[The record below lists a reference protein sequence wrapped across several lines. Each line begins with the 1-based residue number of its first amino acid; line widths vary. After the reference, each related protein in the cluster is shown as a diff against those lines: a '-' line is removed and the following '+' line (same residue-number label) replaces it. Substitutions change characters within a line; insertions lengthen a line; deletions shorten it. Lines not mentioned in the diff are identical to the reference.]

1 MSSLEQLHLE
11 IASAVS
17 AIFEKHVRVSRSPL
31 AETPRNPRVI
41 FLKEW
46 RHSRAK
52 VEGVRH
58 YRIFSNR
65 TLNAL
70 AETPKPRRSCWK
82 CRALVPNGSNCWAT
96 RCSMPSRSSEARGD
110 SSTVI
115 K

>member
-70 AETPKPRRSCWK
+70 AERDPKTPQELLEVPGIGPKRLERLGNSLLDALSQFRSAG
-82 CRALVPNGSNCWAT
+82 R
-96 RCSMPSRSSEARGD
+96 
-110 SSTVI
+110 
-115 K
+115 

>member
-1 MSSLEQLHLE
+1 MKSLEQLHLE

-17 AIFEKHVRVSRSPL
+17 AIFAKHAQQTRPQDEGELRML
-31 AETPRNPRVI
+31 
-41 FLKEW
+41 FLREW

-65 TLNAL
+65 TLRAL
-70 AETPKPRRSCWK
+70 AERDPRTPE
-82 CRALVPNGSNCWAT
+82 ALLEVPGIGPKRLELMGASLLDALAQFRDRGAT
-96 RCSMPSRSSEARGD
+96 A
-110 SSTVI
+110 VI